1 MVDPRMPDRAGYR
14 HAIVRRLFRVAF
26 LGQVA
31 FRRLLRPV
39 TLGVRV
45 LLIDEAGVVLVEH
58 TYRPGW
64 FLPGGGL
71 KRGETLEAAAR
82 REAHEEAGATLGE
95 LKLLGLYSNF
105 HEAPGD
111 HIAVFACS
119 HFTLDGEH
127 DAEIAR
133 IGTFA
138 LDGLPDGLSA
148 GTARRIGEYRSG
160 NFPVV
165 GRW

>member
-1 MVDPRMPDRAGYR
+1 MSDPNGYR
-14 HAIVRRLFRVAF
+14 HAILRRALRVAF
-26 LGQVA
+26 LGQIA

-45 LLIDEAGVVLVEH
+45 LLISEGRVVLVEH

-82 REAHEEAGATLGE
+82 REAREETGATIGE

-105 HEAPGD
+105 REAPSD
-111 HIAVFACS
+111 HIAVFACDD
-119 HFTLDGEH
+119 FTLHAVD
-127 DAEIAR
+127 DPEIAR
-133 IGTFA
+133 VQAFPV
-138 LDGLPDGLSA
+138 DDLPDGLSP
-148 GTARRIGEYRSG
+148 GTSRRIAEYLSG

-165 GRW
+165 ARW